1 VNRSDGSLEL
11 SLSVRHEQRWTLCQ
25 SENKTFDRCAS
36 YLLLS
41 RFLWKVKTK
50 ERRKLIEQAAQK
62 VNSTKSFTETGLGST
77 LFHVVWLAILLGLA
91 METLLLL
98 FTAGFEILPGF
109 NSVVV
114 DLIGKVSWSTIVCAG
129 LAVGTAAS
137 KARAPLMG
145 LLGVLAAPLAFH
157 VSRTFQQGVA
167 KTLEVAGT
175 SASVGSQTLILLAL
189 LKALEYG
196 FLGITINWIG
206 RRPWGGV
213 LAHAAGGLG
222 VGILFGSAILSLTYW
237 TAPVP
242 LTAAGLFS
250 RSINEIL
257 FPVGCSLVLYTATAV
272 EGRVG

>member
-1 VNRSDGSLEL
+1 MSATQQHAE
-11 SLSVRHEQRWTLCQ
+11 
-25 SENKTFDRCAS
+25 A
-36 YLLLS
+36 
-41 RFLWKVKTK
+41 
-50 ERRKLIEQAAQK
+50 
-62 VNSTKSFTETGLGST
+62 NSTTFFSGAGFGNT
-77 LFHVVWLAILLGLA
+77 LFRVVWLAILLGLA

-167 KTLEVAGT
+167 KTLDVAA
-175 SASVGSQTLILLAL
+175 SDASVGSQTLILLAL

-196 FLGITINWIG
+196 FLGVAINWIG
-206 RRPWGGV
+206 RRPWGGA
-213 LAHAAGGLG
+213 LAHAAVGLA
-222 VGILFGSAILSLTYW
+222 VGIVFGGAIVSYTYW
-237 TAPVP
+237 MAPEP
-242 LTAAGLFS
+242 LAVAGLFS
-250 RSINEIL
+250 RGMNEIL
-257 FPVGCSLVLYTATAV
+257 FPVGCSLVLYSATALG
-272 EGRVG
+272 ERVGR

>member
-1 VNRSDGSLEL
+1 MSATQQHAE
-11 SLSVRHEQRWTLCQ
+11 
-25 SENKTFDRCAS
+25 A
-36 YLLLS
+36 
-41 RFLWKVKTK
+41 
-50 ERRKLIEQAAQK
+50 
-62 VNSTKSFTETGLGST
+62 NSTTSFSGAGFGST
-77 LFHVVWLAILLGLA
+77 LFRVVWLAILLGLA

-167 KTLEVAGT
+167 KTLDVAASG
-175 SASVGSQTLILLAL
+175 ASVGSQTLILLAL

-196 FLGITINWIG
+196 FLGITI
-206 RRPWGGV
+206 
-213 LAHAAGGLG
+213 
-222 VGILFGSAILSLTYW
+222 S
-237 TAPVP
+237 
-242 LTAAGLFS
+242 
-250 RSINEIL
+250 
-257 FPVGCSLVLYTATAV
+257 
-272 EGRVG
+272 